1 MRTTTV
7 IRSDLDLSSL
17 TDPQDQADAFRDQ
30 LSKSQSVLDTFK
42 TARGITSDNLVSH
55 SWAGHGEQVTI
66 VRSWPDLET
75 AQAWVDLV
83 LSGETHAGLAYPPD
97 VISAQVD
104 PE

>member
-7 IRSDLDLSSL
+7 IRNNIDLSSL
-17 TDPQDQADAFRDQ
+17 TDPADEADALRVH
-30 LSKSQSVLDTFK
+30 LAKAESVCEAFK
-42 TARGITSDNLVSH
+42 TTHGITSDNLVSRSGDDQTNIH
-55 SWAGHGEQVTI
+55 
-66 VRSWPDLET
+66 VRSWPDLAT

-83 LSGETHAGLAYPPD
+83 LSGSLSQGLDYYPV